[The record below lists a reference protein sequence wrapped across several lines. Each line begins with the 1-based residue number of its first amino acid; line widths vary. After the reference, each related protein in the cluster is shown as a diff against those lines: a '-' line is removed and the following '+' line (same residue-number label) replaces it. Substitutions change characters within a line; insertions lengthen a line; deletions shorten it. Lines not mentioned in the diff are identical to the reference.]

1 MVHGMVLESVDGAI
15 RRRTLLTRM
24 GVVFAVSLLLSAC
37 QAKPSFLKPRLEE
50 EGQFFVYLQPLPE
63 EADRLVF
70 RLDGMS
76 AVRED
81 GSPIPVS
88 LHINEIG
95 GKGFRRERLLASG
108 ILPPGQYSGFS
119 FRAAGATLK
128 GEEGDIALSIAED
141 IPKMSHPF
149 LISKRK
155 ALVLSLKFRYRDSV
169 SNGFRFAPS
178 FSAEVPGKLAAG
190 LIGLVSSRGTNTVTI
205 FDKVSGRVAAVVPTG
220 SSPSGMAMDPASRR
234 AYVALSGEDAVET
247 IDILG
252 NAVIGRGPLAVG
264 DNPEELAL
272 LPDGRTLLVANAGSN
287 TVSFVDAASLV
298 ETKRVQVGA
307 GPQSVLVDRVGR
319 RAYVFNAFSNT
330 ISVLDVVAKAV
341 VATVATESGPVRGQF
356 NRGGNRLYVLHRQS
370 PYLVVLDPV
379 TLSVVR
385 RVHVGSGG
393 AALKVDPRT
402 DLIYLARQRTG
413 EIAVYDPFSF
423 LPIDFYR
430 TGGDAAYLTID
441 GEGNNLCAVLPG
453 ESGLRMVRLVGKVT
467 VSETEVGEGP
477 FRVTL
482 MGER

>member
-1 MVHGMVLESVDGAI
+1 VPGTVLETVERAI
-15 RRRTLLTRM
+15 RRRILLTRL
-24 GVVFAVSLLLSAC
+24 GVVFAASLLLSAC
-37 QAKPSFLKPRLEE
+37 EAKPSLLKPRLDE
-50 EGQFFVYLQPLPE
+50 EGQLFVYLQPLPE
-63 EADRLVF
+63 EADRLTF
-70 RLDGMS
+70 RLEGMS
-76 AVRED
+76 TIRED
-81 GSPIPVS
+81 GSPAPLS
-88 LHINEIG
+88 LHIHDIG
-95 GKGFRRERLLASG
+95 GKGFRRERLLAFG
-108 ILPPGQYSGFS
+108 ALPPGQYSGLS
-119 FRAAGATLK
+119 FRVTGATLK
-128 GEEGDIALSIAED
+128 GEEGEITLSVPKD

-149 LISKRK
+149 PISKRK

-178 FSAEVPGKLAAG
+178 FSVEVPGKLPTG

-205 FDKVSGRVAAVVPTG
+205 FDKASGRVAAIVPTG
-220 SSPSGMAMDPASRR
+220 SSPTGMAMDPVSRR

-247 IDILG
+247 IDLLG

-272 LPDGRTLLVANAGSN
+272 LPDGKTLLVANTGSN
-287 TVSFVDAASLV
+287 TVSFVDAASLI
-298 ETKRVQVGA
+298 ETKRIQVGT
-307 GPQSVLVDRVGR
+307 GPQSVLVDRTGR
-319 RAYVFNAFSNT
+319 RAYVFNANSNT
-330 ISVLDVVAKAV
+330 ISVLDVVAGAV
-341 VATVATESGPVRGQF
+341 VATIATESGPVRGQF

-393 AALKVDPRT
+393 ASLKVDART

-423 LPIDFYR
+423 LPIDIYR

-453 ESGLRMVRLVGKVT
+453 ESGLRMVRLVGKET
-467 VSETEVGEGP
+467 VFETEVGEDP
-477 FRVTL
+477 FRVAL